1 MRFKYY
7 LRGCGLGILFASI
20 VLSIAFY
27 TGGAKEISDEE
38 VIRRA
43 EALGMV
49 MEGAPG
55 ESDQPGT
62 PGGSQPKDKEQPEA
76 SQPGDDDH
84 TGDSPDSPPDK
95 NNQ

>member
-27 TGGAKEISDEE
+27 TRGAKEISDEE
-38 VIRRA
+38 VIQRA

-49 MEGAPG
+49 MPG
-55 ESDQPGT
+55 EPEDSDGPD
-62 PGGSQPKDKEQPEA
+62 PSGGSQADSGELQDGKDVK
-76 SQPGDDDH
+76 
-84 TGDSPDSPPDK
+84 
-95 NNQ
+95 